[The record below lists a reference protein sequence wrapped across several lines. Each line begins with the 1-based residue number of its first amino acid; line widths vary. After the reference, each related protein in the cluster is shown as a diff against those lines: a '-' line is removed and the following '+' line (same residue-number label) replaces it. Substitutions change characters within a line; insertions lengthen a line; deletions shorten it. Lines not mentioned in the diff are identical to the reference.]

1 MSRFKLVRLK
11 DIAKSQTGPF
21 GSQLH
26 ESDYVSQGTPIVTVE
41 HLGIIGFTH
50 QNLPL
55 VSDEDKERLSKYI
68 LREGDIVFSRV
79 GSIDRCTYVTN
90 EEDGWLFSGRCIRVR
105 CGQKANPRYLN
116 FYFRQSLFKKMMLNI
131 SVGATM
137 PSLNTK
143 LMDEIPLYLPD
154 LPTQKSIAKVLSDLD
169 AKIELNNRINRE
181 LEAMAKTL
189 YDYWFVQFDF
199 PFDFAQGKPNEQ
211 GKPYKSSG
219 GKMVYNAELKRE
231 IPEGWE
237 VKTLLDIATYIN
249 GFACQNYRPTNE
261 DYLPVIKI
269 REMRDGITESTEKVK
284 ADIPDKLIVNDGD
297 VLFSWSAS
305 LEVMIWSGG
314 KGGLNQHIF
323 KVTSKK
329 YPRSFY
335 YYQLIWYLQHF
346 KMIAELRKTTMG
358 HITQDHLKQ
367 SRIAIPPIEIVKAL
381 DEKLYPIQEKQIL
394 LHKQNQQLSELRDW
408 LLPMLMN
415 GQVTVKDA
423 ENPDSYREN
432 MAAEPKVKYK

>member
-1 MSRFKLVRLK
+1 MNEKLTIK
-11 DIAKSQTGPF
+11 KIAKVTNGKSDVKDAKEDGEFVFFDRSTLIKRSDNYLFDSEAIIIAGEDSRQIFEPRHFKGKF
-21 GSQLH
+21 NLH
-26 ESDYVSQGTPIVTVE
+26 QRCYVIYDFNENYYP
-41 HLGIIGFTH
+41 
-50 QNLPL
+50 
-55 VSDEDKERLSKYI
+55 KY
-68 LREGDIVFSRV
+68 LFYKLKTLTKHFANVNV
-79 GSIDRCTYVTN
+79 GSTV
-90 EEDGWLFSGRCIRVR
+90 
-105 CGQKANPRYLN
+105 
-116 FYFRQSLFKKMMLNI
+116 
-131 SVGATM
+131 
-137 PSLNTK
+137 PSLRLDHITD
-143 LMDEIPLYLPD
+143 LEINFPNYS
-154 LPTQKSIAKVLSDLD
+154 TQKSIAKVLSDLD

-199 PFDFAQGKPNEQ
+199 PNEHS
-211 GKPYKSSG
+211 KPYKSSG
-219 GKMVYNAELKRE
+219 GKMVYNTELKRE
-231 IPEGWE
+231 IPEGWV

-367 SRIAIPPIEIVKAL
+367 SRIVIPPIEIVNEL
-381 DEKLYPIQEKQIL
+381 DKKLFPIQEKQIL

-415 GQVTVKDA
+415 GQVTVG
-423 ENPDSYREN
+423 DS
-432 MAAEPKVKYK
+432 K